1 MCRRFAK
8 LFLCGLKARCVAA
21 MKRLKTKMDNGKM
34 KKEVL
39 TFGILA
45 SLVFCGCQKEEFR
58 TDTVSE
64 QETFTAVIEDI
75 DAASTR
81 TSLDG
86 SGNVLWKKGDEMSIF
101 AGSTIN
107 EEYKVSDESD
117 GKTSAVVTKVDS
129 ESFTAGTEIECNVAY
144 YPYTSDASIARS
156 SEEGESPLTYTISG
170 ISLPATQIYAEDSFD
185 NGSFPMTAVTSSSTD
200 KNLCFKNVLGGLKL
214 QLKGSS
220 KIKSISVSGNAGE
233 TLCGSG
239 SVTVSATAV
248 PSISLTDAAATTV
261 TLNCGSEGV
270 QLNEGTVTCFIIAL
284 PPMTMAS
291 GFTVTVRDTEG
302 KIMKIKSTKSQ
313 TINRSKLLKM
323 PAVAYV
329 GEDTY
334 TQLPL
339 TFTSTGTTGI
349 SITKE
354 SSPAAIKLEYK
365 TADKDWEEY
374 TVGTEI
380 TLTDGAELQFRAGEG
395 ENSTFSTSGYDYY
408 KVVMSGTGTVKVSG
422 NIMTLLDN
430 TMSKTEVP
438 EYCFESLFDECA
450 NLTDAADLKLPAS
463 TVAEYGYYAMF
474 YDCENLTRAPEL
486 PAMSLASECYS
497 LMFRGCRKLTQ
508 APALPATDLAEA
520 CYEGMF
526 SHCTGLR
533 AAPQL
538 KATKLAA
545 SCYANMFDVCRS
557 LTVAPEL
564 PATDLAERCYFSMF
578 SYCRNITKA
587 PELKAAKL
595 ATSCYESMFAGCS
608 SLTAAPELPA
618 TVLAAHCYSW
628 MFQGCSNLTKTP
640 DLPATSLFNDCY
652 SYMFSDCSSLSAA
665 PSELPATVLA
675 DCCYQAMFQYC
686 SALTAA
692 PALPAEELSKSCYQG
707 MFQDCSSLTQAPQLK
722 ATTLATYCY
731 GSMFEGCSALTAAP
745 ALPAEELASYCYSCM
760 FNRCSKL
767 KQAPE
772 LKATIMKEYC
782 YQGMFKNT
790 GLETAPALPATSLAN
805 YCYKEMFQGCSS
817 LSYIKALF
825 TDEPSAM
832 FTSNWVSGVSS
843 TGTFVKNPSATWNV
857 TGVNGIPEG
866 WTVVTTE

>member
-1 MCRRFAK
+1 MSRRFAK
-8 LFLCGLKARCVAA
+8 RFQYGLKVRSAA
-21 MKRLKTKMDNGKM
+21 AASLKGSKMKKENGKM
-34 KKEVL
+34 KKVL

-45 SLVFCGCQKEEFR
+45 GLLLCGCQKEEFS
-58 TDTVSE
+58 TGTVSG
-64 QETFTAVIEDI
+64 QDTFTAVTEGND
-75 DAASTR
+75 DAAATR
-81 TSLDG
+81 TVLDE
-86 SGNVLWKKGDEMSIF
+86 SGNVLWKSGDEISLF
-101 AGSTIN
+101 AGTTDN
-107 EEYKVSDESD
+107 RQYRVSDGSD
-117 GKTSAVVTKVDS
+117 GKTSATLNPAGVS
-129 ESFTAGTEIECNVAY
+129 ESGSGTAIGNNVAY
-144 YPYTSDASIARS
+144 YPYTATAAIAG
-156 SEEGESPLTYTISG
+156 GENAYVISG
-170 ISLPATQIYAEDSFD
+170 ISLPATQTYAEGSFG
-185 NGSFPMTAVTSSSTD
+185 NGSFPMAAVTSSTAD
-200 KNLCFKNVLGGLKL
+200 KNLKFKNVLGGLKL
-214 QLKGSS
+214 QLKGGS
-220 KIKSISVSGNAGE
+220 KVKSISVRGNAGE
-233 TLCGSG
+233 ILCGSG
-239 SVTVSATAV
+239 SVTVSGTAA
-248 PSISLTDAAATTV
+248 PAISLTDSTATTV
-261 TLNCGSEGV
+261 TLDCGTEGV
-270 QLNEGTVTCFIIAL
+270 QLDPSTATCFIISL
-284 PPMTMAS
+284 PPITMTS
-291 GFTVTVRDTEG
+291 GFTVTVKDTED
-302 KIMKIKSTKSQ
+302 KVMEIKSTKSQ
-313 TINRSKLLKM
+313 TINRSKLRKM
-323 PAVAYV
+323 PAVDYV
-329 GEDTY
+329 GEDY
-334 TQLPL
+334 TKKPL
-339 TFTSTGTTGI
+339 TFTSMGETVV
-349 SITKE
+349 SIAQE
-354 SSPAAIKLEYK
+354 GNPDPVALEYR
-365 TADKDWEEY
+365 TDAIDWKAY
-374 TVGTEI
+374 TIGTEI
-380 TLTDGAELQFRAGEG
+380 SLSAGTDLQFRAGDG
-395 ENSTFSTSGYDYY
+395 GNSTFSTSGYDYY